1 METLK
6 IVLDVISLLCSVG
19 VLGCVLGLIRKK

>member
-6 IVLDVISLLCSVG
+6 IVLDVISLLCSIG
-19 VLGCVLGLIRKK
+19 VFGCVLWLIRKK

>member
-19 VLGCVLGLIRKK
+19 ILGCVLWLIRK

>member
-6 IVLDVISLLCSVG
+6 IVLDVISTLCSVG
-19 VLGCVLGLIRKK
+19 ILGCVLWLIRK

>member
-19 VLGCVLGLIRKK
+19 ILGCVLWLIWKK